1 MNPNFKD
8 TVTKE
13 LLPALKLKSKN
24 QRKINDVSEERTSK
38 FVLKE
43 IKQVEAMLS
52 GEFFF
57 REQRDMDK
65 QLNQKVQMG
74 RR

>member
-1 MNPNFKD
+1 VNPNFKD